1 MLRLRF
7 DVVDLSRTRRP
18 VRTRLKRRGTLRQR
32 SRKNKMRFSA
42 FFSVLR
48 SVGPVVIGISLGFT
62 LSLLS
67 VNWTEEACYLD
78 AKQGE
83 DVTSGHDGQLKGARK
98 PNSISNINDV
108 ESEED
113 FEPRIVPYKQVQ
125 QSPTKKVFR

>member
-1 MLRLRF
+1 
-7 DVVDLSRTRRP
+7 
-18 VRTRLKRRGTLRQR
+18 
-32 SRKNKMRFSA
+32 MRFSA
-42 FFSVLR
+42 FISVLR

-78 AKQGE
+78 GKEGE
-83 DVTSGHDGQLKGARK
+83 EVTLGQDGQLKGARK
-98 PNSISNINDV
+98 PNSISSINDV

-125 QSPTKKVFR
+125 QSAPKKVFR

>member
-1 MLRLRF
+1 M
-7 DVVDLSRTRRP
+7 RTGGSQP
-18 VRTRLKRRGTLRQR
+18 TH
-32 SRKNKMRFSA
+32 KMRFSA
-42 FFSVLR
+42 FVSVLR

-78 AKQGE
+78 GKDTG
-83 DVTSGHDGQLKGARK
+83 DVTLGQDGQLKGARK
-98 PNSISNINDV
+98 PNSISTVNDA

-125 QSPTKKVFR
+125 QSAPKKVFR

>member
-1 MLRLRF
+1 
-7 DVVDLSRTRRP
+7 
-18 VRTRLKRRGTLRQR
+18 
-32 SRKNKMRFSA
+32 MRFSA
-42 FFSVLR
+42 FISALR

-78 AKQGE
+78 DNE
-83 DVTSGHDGQLKGARK
+83 VEEVTLRQDGQLKGARR
-98 PNSISNINDV
+98 PNSISIINDA

-125 QSPTKKVFR
+125 QSTPKKVFR